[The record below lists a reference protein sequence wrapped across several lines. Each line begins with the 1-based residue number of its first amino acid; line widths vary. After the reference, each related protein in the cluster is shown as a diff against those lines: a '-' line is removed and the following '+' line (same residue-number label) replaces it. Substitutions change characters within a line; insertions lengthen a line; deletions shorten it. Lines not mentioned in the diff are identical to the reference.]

1 MKKKFLTFLFAI
13 CFMLP
18 CAFIMTACGGN
29 PPPEESTLEGYTIF
43 IKDEETST
51 FECVLG
57 EKAIRPGDVVVVS
70 KWSDETKNA
79 IVPFND
85 FELSVSW
92 YDWINEEEKSTFPDF
107 WTNSTGYTNNDQVTN
122 YWFKLTKDG
131 IDATFNVRITQA
143 TKTTPQ
149 VKINNGSYSGTTAEV
164 EWAHNDR
171 NQDNPTNCYSLEMS
185 GLTEE
190 DGYDENFATYFAI
203 KKEEYDALTTIQEK
217 KEFLDNVKNSVGA
230 CGDTSVFTNNY
241 APGTYYIF
249 AYVYETINY
258 NYGEYGDGWIYN
270 YATLTI
276 NEAEIIQTQQE
287 NVIDYEKNWDFN
299 IYFGS
304 FDFPSELT
312 NMGGYLASDSIKQYQ
327 YIDGTWTVSETSY
340 SNTLKVHAIKNGDY
354 YELVDLKNWQSSME
368 EWTVLN
374 HDGTPAY
381 DVDDN
386 SKIELVDYTQLKNY
400 IYYDGITLPIYYK
413 VAETPDLYFDYS
425 KIFKTEATINKYKLD
440 FLPCVTPTAEN
451 ERYGVIGKNQFE
463 FTYEGVDF
471 SYNIENAYYVESQY
485 GYIEFQNHEN
495 TDYVEGGHVGK
506 IVLKNPNLA
515 WEWADGQ
522 YSSRPITFEYTINKY
537 KISYPVYSSGDNDYT
552 EYFDDYIE
560 LEWQEMNEHST
571 NYIANHIESSSG
583 YIRIYRYVMEAGD
596 ELITDKAVMA
606 EKIRE
611 HGVIVNDDYENIN
624 DPENNVPGKVIIMYE
639 LENNNVTWED
649 EKTEPVFFKFD
660 IVKADQNPRLEY
672 VYGSSISNNEEVQI
686 EISSNG
692 TADLKTHILEN
703 TEDYASG
710 YGYCGTDASLVFEL
724 VDEIPDIA
732 ETTGVGT
739 LENGVITVDGNA
751 ETSPLGVFCIKITKT
766 GNECYNDFEMY
777 VQVRVL
783 PYYHDTELSEY
794 FQSLRELGNYVTP
807 DDGYDYEGL
816 FFESGTTFGDF
827 NLPEL
832 PTNEYGTFEW
842 YITLN
847 SISDAKKLTND
858 SVLYNGADIRI
869 MFTANDGME
878 WFIYDS
884 YDGTIDGVAYLSW
897 SIRIYTEQAN

>member
-29 PPPEESTLEGYTIF
+29 PPPEEPTLEGYTIF

-131 IDATFNVRITQA
+131 VDVTFNVNIKQA
-143 TKTTPQ
+143 TKTNPQ
-149 VKINNGSYSGTTAEV
+149 VMINNGSYSVTTAEV

-190 DGYDENFATYFAI
+190 DGYNENFESFYAVE
-203 KKEEYDALTTIQEK
+203 KEEYDALTTIQEK

-230 CGDTSVFTNNY
+230 CGKNLVFTNY
-241 APGTYYIF
+241 YEPGTYYIF
-249 AYVYETINY
+249 AYVYQTNNY

-276 NEAEIIQTQQE
+276 TEVEIEQTQQS
-287 NVIDYEKNWDFN
+287 NVINYDKDWDFN
-299 IYFGS
+299 IRFDS
-304 FDFPSELT
+304 FNFPSELPDIRDYVS
-312 NMGGYLASDSIKQYQ
+312 GHIEQYE
-327 YIDGTWTVSETSY
+327 YIDGTWTVSDAY
-340 SNTLKVHAIKNGDY
+340 ANTLKVPAIKSGDY
-354 YELVDLKNWQSSME
+354 YELVDLKNWQSNMQ

-374 HDGTPAY
+374 YNGTFAY

-386 SKIELVDYTQLKNY
+386 SKIEMVEYTKLWNY
-400 IYYDGITLPIYYK
+400 FYYDSITLPIYYK
-413 VAETPDLYFDYS
+413 VAEVENLHYDYS
-425 KIFKTEATINKYKLD
+425 KLFKTEVTINKYKLD
-440 FLPCVTPTAEN
+440 YLPSVTPSAEN
-451 ERYGVIGKNQFE
+451 AEYGVIGKNEFE
-463 FTYEGVDF
+463 FTYKGWDF
-471 SYNIENAYYVESQY
+471 SSDIEAAYYNFEY
-485 GYIEFQNHEN
+485 GNYFEIQGHDEEEYI
-495 TDYVEGGHVGK
+495 VGWHYGQ
-506 IVLKNPNLA
+506 IVLTNPNIA
-515 WEWADGQ
+515 WEWSEDEF
-522 YSSRPITFEYTINKY
+522 SSRPISFRYRINKES
-537 KISYPVYSSGDNDYT
+537 IPYPVYSTGGTDYT
-552 EYFDDYIE
+552 DYFNNYIE
-560 LEWQEMNEHST
+560 VEWKEINQYLTGYRIDE
-571 NYIANHIESSSG
+571 YIEFSYDYVN
-583 YIRIYRYVMEAGD
+583 IYRYIMEDDD
-596 ELITDKAVMA
+596 EAITDRAVMA
-606 EKIRE
+606 EKIKANGIKLE
-611 HGVIVNDDYENIN
+611 SNGEYIN
-624 DPENNVPGKVIIMYE
+624 DPDNNIPGKVIIMYE
-639 LENNNVTWED
+639 LQNNSVTWAD
-649 EKTEPVFFKFD
+649 EETEPVFFQFD

-692 TADLKTHILEN
+692 TVDLKTHILEN
-703 TEDYASG
+703 SESYEYSDFSG
-710 YGYCGTDASLVFEL
+710 SNAPLVFEL
-724 VDEIPDIA
+724 VDEIPGTEYA
-732 ETTGVGT
+732 TTGVGT
-739 LENGVITVDGNA
+739 LVDGIITVDGNA
-751 ETSPLGVFCIKITKT
+751 ETNPLGVFCIKITKA

-777 VQVRVL
+777 VQVRVF
-783 PYYHDTELSEY
+783 PYCHDTELSEY
-794 FQSLRELGNYVTP
+794 FQSLRELDNYVTQ
-807 DDGYDYEGL
+807 DDEYEYEGL
-816 FFESGTTFGDF
+816 VFEAGTSFKEL

-847 SISDAKKLTND
+847 SISDAKKLTD
-858 SVLYNGADIRI
+858 DYVLYNGADIRI
-869 MFTANDGME
+869 MFTANDGMD
-878 WFIYDS
+878 WFIDDS

>member
-18 CAFIMTACGGN
+18 CAFIMTACGEN
-29 PPPEESTLEGYTIF
+29 PPPEEPTLEGYTIF
-43 IKDEETST
+43 IKNEETST

-107 WTNSTGYTNNDQVTN
+107 WTNSTGYTNNDQVTS

-131 IDATFNVRITQA
+131 VDATFNVNIKRA
-143 TKTTPQ
+143 TKTNPQ
-149 VKINNGSYSGTTAEV
+149 VMINNGSYSVTTAEV
-164 EWAHNDR
+164 EWAHNNR

-190 DGYDENFATYFAI
+190 DGYDENFGTYFAI
-203 KKEEYDALTTIQEK
+203 KKEEYDDLTTIQEK

-249 AYVYETINY
+249 AYVYETFNY

-287 NVIDYEKNWDFN
+287 NVIDYEKDWNDN
-299 IYFGS
+299 IN
-304 FDFPSELT
+304 FDWLDLSSELT
-312 NMGGYLASDSIKQYQ
+312 NMSGFLAYGSIKQYQ
-327 YIDGTWTVSETSY
+327 YIDGTWTVSETY
-340 SNTLKVHAIKNGDY
+340 SDTLKVHAIKNGDY

-413 VAETPDLYFDYS
+413 VVETPDLYFDYS

-451 ERYGVIGKNQFE
+451 ARYGVIGKNQFE
-463 FTYEGVDF
+463 FTYDGGDF
-471 SYNIENAYYVESQY
+471 SYYIENAYYVESQY
-485 GYIEFQNHEN
+485 RYIEFQDHEN
-495 TDYVEGGHVGK
+495 TDYVEGGYVGK
-506 IVLKNPNLA
+506 IVLKDPNLA

-552 EYFDDYIE
+552 DYFDNYIE

-571 NYIANHIESSSG
+571 NYIANYIESSSG

-611 HGVIVNDDYENIN
+611 HGVIVNDYENIN
-624 DPENNVPGKVIIMYE
+624 NPENNVPGKVIIMYE

-649 EKTEPVFFKFD
+649 EKTEPVFFKFE
-660 IVKADQNPRLEY
+660 IVKADQNPRIESEN
-672 VYGSSISNNEEVQI
+672 GGTISSNGQVWI
-686 EISSNG
+686 EISLSG

-710 YGYCGTDASLVFEL
+710 YGYCGTDAPLVFEL

-732 ETTGVGT
+732 TTTGGGT

-751 ETSPLGVFCIKITKT
+751 ETSPLGTFCIKVTKA
-766 GNECYNDFEMY
+766 GNDCYNDFEMY
-777 VQVRVL
+777 VQVIVSGYSCDDVL
-783 PYYHDTELSEY
+783 SQYINSLSE
-794 FQSLRELGNYVTP
+794 LDNYVTR
-807 DDGYDYEGL
+807 DDGYEYEGL
-816 FFESGTTFGDF
+816 VFEASTSFAEL

-832 PTNEYGTFEW
+832 PTTEYGKFEW
-842 YITLN
+842 FININ
-847 SISDAKKLTND
+847 SDNVKLTD
-858 SVLYNGADIRI
+858 GTVLSNGAHIRI
-869 MFTANDGME
+869 MFTANDGKK
-878 WFIYDS
+878 WFIDDS
-884 YDGTIDGVAYLSW
+884 YDGTIDGVSYTGYGL
-897 SIRIYTEQAN
+897 RIYMEQIN